1 MGIAYFTGI
10 KEHLINIMYTTNVCE
25 AMYEVRPSQN
35 LRSAWKMCYNNL
47 FVYYIFVI
55 FGSIICKMVYN
66 NNFLRDIIAL
76 YIPIL
81 PYKLNRHYAKLSNH

>member
-55 FGSIICKMVYN
+55 FG
-66 NNFLRDIIAL
+66 
-76 YIPIL
+76 
-81 PYKLNRHYAKLSNH
+81 